1 MTDRK
6 ALLSEFAASCGIAPD
21 ALSPLG
27 GDASFR
33 RYYRAGGFII
43 SDSPPDTQKNRE
55 FYEIDEALGA
65 RGIRVPKILKADLA
79 HGFFLQEDLGDTS
92 FAKAVSGDGAEPLYK
107 KAIDLACTLAASEI
121 PGLPPFDD
129 DFVKTEFGI
138 FTKWWLSERHGIAL
152 SKSDLCLLDGVLKF
166 FQQICKTQPQVPMHR
181 DFHSRNIMVKDGQ
194 LCLIDF
200 QDMVRGPLCYDCA
213 SLIFD
218 CYVKLDAGLAR
229 RLESRFFN
237 EAAKAGLCGSWSF
250 EDFRHHLLGTSLQR
264 HVKVLGIFSRL
275 HLRDGKDGYLK
286 DLPRVLEY
294 SISESEELGLS
305 GFASFLK
312 RCAEA
317 PCAR

>member
-55 FYEIDEALGA
+55 FYEIDEALCA
-65 RGIRVPKILKADLA
+65 RGIRVPRIIKADFE
-79 HGFFLQEDLGDTS
+79 HGFFLQEDLGDVS
-92 FAKAVSGDGAEPLYK
+92 FARATAEGDAGALYE
-107 KAIDLACTLAASEI
+107 KAIGLACTLASSQI

-138 FTKWWLSERHGIAL
+138 FTKWWLHERHGIAL
-152 SKSDLCLLDGVLKF
+152 STGDEALLDSTLGF
-166 FQQICKTQPQVPMHR
+166 FQEICKSQRQVPMHR
-181 DFHSRNIMVKDGQ
+181 DFHSRNIMVKDGR

-218 CYVKLDAGLAR
+218 CYVKLDGGLAR
-229 RLESRFFN
+229 RLEGEFFN
-237 EAAKAGLCGSWSF
+237 KAAGAGLCSSWSF
-250 EDFRHHLLGTSLQR
+250 EDFRRHLLGTSLQR

-286 DLPRVLEY
+286 DLPRVLGY
-294 SISESEELGLS
+294 CISESEELGLS
-305 GFASFLK
+305 DFAAFLK
-312 RCAEA
+312 RCAES

>member
-55 FYEIDEALGA
+55 FYEIDEALCA
-65 RGIRVPKILKADLA
+65 RGIRVPRIIKADFE
-79 HGFFLQEDLGDTS
+79 HGFFLQEDLGDVS
-92 FAKAVSGDGAEPLYK
+92 FARATAEGDAGALYE
-107 KAIDLACTLAASEI
+107 KAIGLACTLASSQIA
-121 PGLPPFDD
+121 GLPPFDG
-129 DFVKTEFGI
+129 DFIKLEFGI

-152 SKSDLCLLDGVLKF
+152 STGDEALLDSTLGF
-166 FQQICKTQPQVPMHR
+166 FQEICKSQRQVPMHR
-181 DFHSRNIMVKDGQ
+181 DFHSRNIMVKDGR

-218 CYVKLDAGLAR
+218 CYVKLDGGLAR

-250 EDFRHHLLGTSLQR
+250 EDFRRHLLGTSLQR

-286 DLPRVLEY
+286 DLPRVLGY
-294 SISESEELGLS
+294 CISESEELGLS
-305 GFASFLK
+305 DFAAFLK
-312 RCAEA
+312 RCAES